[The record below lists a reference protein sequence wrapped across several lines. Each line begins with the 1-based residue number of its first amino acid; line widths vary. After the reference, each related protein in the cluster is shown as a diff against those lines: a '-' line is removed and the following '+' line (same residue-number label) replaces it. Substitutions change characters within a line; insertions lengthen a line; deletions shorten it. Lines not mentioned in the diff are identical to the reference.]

1 MKLHHN
7 PASPFVRMVTVTA
20 REAGLADQ
28 IEEVFT
34 GVFLP
39 ITAHEG
45 VVSDSPLGKIPTL
58 VTDDGMALFD
68 SRVICE
74 YLADLAPEKELLPAS
89 GAARWKCLSLQALGQ
104 GLADTA
110 VNLRYETALRPEE
123 LQWSE
128 WIDAQ
133 RARIG
138 RSLDALANDRMA
150 ELADVTVGSIS
161 AAVCLGY
168 MDFRYPDE
176 DWRASRPALAD
187 WYAGFAERPSMK
199 ATDPAVLI

>member
-20 REAGLADQ
+20 HEAGLADR
-28 IEEVFT
+28 IEEVPT

-39 ITAHEG
+39 IAPHGG
-45 VVSDSPLGKIPTL
+45 VISDSPLGKIPTL
-58 VTDDGMALFD
+58 VTDDGEALYD

-74 YLADLAPEKELLPAS
+74 YLADMAPEKGLLPAS
-89 GAARWKCLSLQALGQ
+89 GAARWRCLTLQALAQ
-104 GLADTA
+104 GFADTA

-123 LQWSE
+123 LRWSE
-128 WIDAQ
+128 WIDSQ
-133 RARIG
+133 RARLN
-138 RSLDALANDRMA
+138 RSLDALANERMA
-150 ELADVTVGSIS
+150 ELSDVTLGSIS

-176 DWRASRPALAD
+176 DWRGPRPALAE
-187 WYAGFAERPSMK
+187 WYAGFAERASMK
-199 ATDPAVLI
+199 ATEPYNLT